1 MGIRERKKATTRQ
14 MLVDTATR
22 LFAERGVEAT
32 TMDDIARAARMS
44 RTSVFNYFGY
54 KEMILCEIGARYVQE
69 VAGPVLLDLDRPP
82 AAIFR
87 DVADALAALAN
98 REPALIAAVARE
110 TTHPDPKRRQR
121 AQQTMGYPAVVKAGL
136 DRFAEKGAL
145 RHPEQRD
152 SYGDQ
157 LVDLIGGT
165 LVRSAGTLSREQL
178 RREIQ
183 RAFELFAGGA
193 FVEPAG
199 ETAVEAVRETGTT
212 ATQPAGPP

>member
-1 MGIRERKKATTRQ
+1 MGIRERKKASTRQ
-14 MLVDTATR
+14 TLVDAAAR

-69 VAGPVLLDLDRPP
+69 VAGPVLQDLERSPD
-82 AAIFR
+82 AIFR
-87 DVADALAALAN
+87 DIADALAALAS

-121 AQQTMGYPAVVKAGL
+121 AQQTMGYPVVVNTLL
-136 DRFAEKGAL
+136 DRFAQRGAL

-157 LVDLIGGT
+157 IVDLIAGT
-165 LVRSAGTLSREQL
+165 LVRAAGSMSREQL

-183 RAFELFAGGA
+183 RAFDVFAGGA
-193 FVEPAG
+193 FVEPGG
-199 ETAVEAVRETGTT
+199 ET
-212 ATQPAGPP
+212 ATQPAGSA